1 MEEIQVITI
10 ELDGKEYFLV
20 DSVNNTKNKYHFFVN
35 TNNNEEIIVM
45 KDAKADG
52 ETFYIT
58 VDDDNEYD
66 LAFNL
71 YYNKLKN

>member
-20 DSVNNTKNKYHFFVN
+20 DSVNDAKNNYHFFAN

-52 ETFYIT
+52 EIFYIT
-58 VDDDNEYD
+58 VDDDDEYD